1 VADCDGAMNALK
13 VRGMTLVKDE
23 RRTDQETGEQYRAV
37 ILNGHGHIVE
47 VNSDRRGFHARAD
60 GDWQTAA
67 INLDEGGLWSWF
79 MKLLKGN
86 HEET

>member
-1 VADCDGAMNALK
+1 
-13 VRGMTLVKDE
+13 
-23 RRTDQETGEQYRAV
+23 
-37 ILNGHGHIVE
+37 LNGHGHVVE

>member
-1 VADCDGAMNALK
+1 MNALK
-13 VRGMTLVKDE
+13 VRGMTIVDGPE
-23 RRTDQETGEQYRAV
+23 RRTDPDTGKQYQAYT
-37 ILNGHGHIVE
+37 LAGYGHTVE
-47 VNSDRRGFHARAD
+47 VNKNQQGMFSARAD
-60 GDWQTAA
+60 GDYRTAA